1 VLNNLDLDIER
12 LHKSFWTLL
21 KRFRRLLFVSAFLIG
36 LGAVI
41 TYFFIP
47 YFMEYIS
54 KPVGKLIFLTPIEA
68 FMTQMKI
75 CLIGGIYL
83 AWPYII
89 FYFAKNFILPT
100 KIISK
105 RMLWLGITS
114 AVLLFYTGSCFAFF
128 VIFPV
133 GIRFLLSFGAPE
145 IQPLFSIGKY
155 VSFVTMFVFVFGLL
169 FEMPIVLLSL
179 VRLGIINSKQLA
191 SQRKRAILGFFILA
205 MLVSPSTDVFT
216 QCTMAIPLIVLYEI
230 SIWIAR
236 LWKR

>member
-1 VLNNLDLDIER
+1 
-12 LHKSFWTLL
+12 
-21 KRFRRLLFVSAFLIG
+21 
-36 LGAVI
+36 
-41 TYFFIP
+41 
-47 YFMEYIS
+47 MEYIS

-68 FMTQMKI
+68 FMTQMKL
-75 CLIGGIYL
+75 CLMGGIYL

-89 FYFAKNFILPT
+89 FYFSKNFILPT

-105 RMLWLGITS
+105 KTMWIGIIF
-114 AVLLFYTGSCFAFF
+114 AVLLFYSGSLFAFF

-145 IQPLFSIGKY
+145 IEPLFSIGKY
-155 VSFVTMFVFVFGLL
+155 VTFVSMFVFIFGLL
-169 FEMPIVLLSL
+169 FEMPIVLLAL

-216 QCTMAIPLIVLYEI
+216 QCTMAIPLVVLYEI
-230 SIWIAR
+230 TIWIAR
-236 LWKR
+236 LWKK

>member
-1 VLNNLDLDIER
+1 MLNNLDLDIEK
-12 LHKSFWTLL
+12 LHRSFWILL
-21 KRFRRLLFVSAFLIG
+21 RRFRNLLFISAFLIG
-36 LGAVI
+36 IGAVI

-68 FMTQMKI
+68 FMTQMKL
-75 CLIGGIYL
+75 CLMGGIYL

-89 FYFAKNFILPT
+89 FYFSKNFILPT

-105 RMLWLGITS
+105 KTMWIGITF
-114 AVLLFYTGSCFAFF
+114 AVLLFYSGSLFALF

-133 GIRFLLSFGAPE
+133 GIKFLLSFGAPE
-145 IQPLFSIGKY
+145 IEPLFSIGKY
-155 VSFVTMFVFVFGLL
+155 VTFVSMFVFVFGLL
-169 FEMPIVLLSL
+169 FEMPIVLLAL

-216 QCTMAIPLIVLYEI
+216 QCTMAIPLVALYEI

-236 LWKR
+236 LWKK

>member
-12 LHKSFWTLL
+12 LHRSFWALL

>member
-1 VLNNLDLDIER
+1 MLNNLDLDFER
-12 LHKSFWTLL
+12 LHKSLWIILR
-21 KRFRRLLFVSAFLIG
+21 RFRNLIFISVFLISVG
-36 LGAVI
+36 SIA

-47 YFMEYIS
+47 DLMGYIS
-54 KPVGKLIFLTPIEA
+54 RPVGKLIFLTPIEA

-100 KIISK
+100 KVISK
-105 RMLWLGITS
+105 KTMWIGILS
-114 AVLLFYTGSCFAFF
+114 AVLLFYSGSMFAFL
-128 VIFPV
+128 VIFPI
-133 GIRFLLSFGAPE
+133 GIRFLLSFGSPE
-145 IQPLFSIGKY
+145 IEPLFSIGKY
-155 VSFVTMFVFVFGLL
+155 VSFVSMFVFSFGLL
-169 FEMPIVLLSL
+169 FEMPVVLLAL

-191 SQRKRAILGFFILA
+191 SQRKKAILGFFILA

-216 QCTMAIPLIVLYEI
+216 QCTMALPLVVLYEI

-236 LWKR
+236 FWKK

>member
-1 VLNNLDLDIER
+1 
-12 LHKSFWTLL
+12 
-21 KRFRRLLFVSAFLIG
+21 
-36 LGAVI
+36 
-41 TYFFIP
+41 
-47 YFMEYIS
+47 
-54 KPVGKLIFLTPIEA
+54 
-68 FMTQMKI
+68 MTQMKI

>member
-1 VLNNLDLDIER
+1 MLNNLDLDIER
-12 LHKSFWTLL
+12 LHKSFWALL

>member
-1 VLNNLDLDIER
+1 MLNNLDLDIER
-12 LHKSFWTLL
+12 LHRSFWALL

>member
-12 LHKSFWTLL
+12 LHKSFWALL